1 MKLYE
6 IEDSILALVDEE
18 TGEITNPELFDQL
31 NMEREKKLES
41 LGLWVKDMRAEAK
54 AIRAEEKNLK
64 ARREALERRAES
76 VKAFL
81 MAKLGGEKFR
91 TPRVAITWR
100 KVSSVSIPDPEAFIR
115 WAQENGR
122 DDLLR
127 YSEPEISKVELRAAL
142 ASGEAI
148 EGAELVHGQ
157 SMQIK

>member
-41 LGLWVKDMRAEAK
+41 LGLWVKDMRAEAE
-54 AIRAEEKNLK
+54 AIKTEEKNLK

-91 TPRVAITWR
+91 TPRLA
-100 KVSSVSIPDPEAFIR
+100 VSYRSTPAVKIADADAFIK
-115 WAQENGR
+115 WCEENSH

-127 YSEPEISKVELRAAL
+127 YAPPEINKTAVKEAL
-142 ASGEAI
+142 GS
-148 EGAELVHGQ
+148 GAEIPGAAMETNV
-157 SMQIK
+157 SIQIK

>member
-1 MKLYE
+1 MRLYE
-6 IEDSILALVDEE
+6 IEQAILDCIDAE
-18 TGEITNPELFDQL
+18 TGEILDVQRLDELQMAYEDKIENLALWIKDL
-31 NMEREKKLES
+31 N
-41 LGLWVKDMRAEAK
+41 AEAK
-54 AIRAEEKNLK
+54 AIKDEETALA
-64 ARREALERRAES
+64 ARRKHVEKTAES
-76 VKAFL
+76 VKAWL
-81 MAKLGGEKFR
+81 AGKLGGEKFR

-100 KVSSVSIPDPEAFIR
+100 KVSSVSVPDPAAFVR

-127 YSEPEISKVELRAAL
+127 YSDPEISKVELRAAL